1 MTPFEELKKRT
12 TTLHPEEDI
21 FEALMERFRSDLEL
35 LKRWWETSDGRRAFS
50 MPLTDEEDWARY
62 ANPALRAQIIDETY
76 VNEGAGGVKR
86 YLERMDRLTASLHP
100 EYLGG

>member
-50 MPLTDEEDWARY
+50 MPLTDEEEYARFR
-62 ANPALRAQIIDETY
+62 NGPLRLQKLEEIRKEEGPAAARRWLD
-76 VNEGAGGVKR
+76 
-86 YLERMDRLTASLHP
+86 RMLKLDRK
-100 EYLGG
+100 LGLGE